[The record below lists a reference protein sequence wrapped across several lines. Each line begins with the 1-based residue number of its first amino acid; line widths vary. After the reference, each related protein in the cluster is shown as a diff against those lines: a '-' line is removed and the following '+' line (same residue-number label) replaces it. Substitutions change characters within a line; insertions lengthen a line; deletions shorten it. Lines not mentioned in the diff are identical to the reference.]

1 MRTTPTAP
9 TPAPPPPTSTPRAS
23 WLDVAVGFHRAQQT
37 HAVVLDQRAEVLSE
51 HQPVLAIRI
60 RIAQRMVHITLLIR
74 PVDKIVAANALGL
87 QLVIDILRTSTR
99 KHLRS
104 VAQYG
109 DERVSSSASACFLN
123 SVGTARDRPKKP
135 SPSSNPIRS
144 EERRVGKE
152 C

>member
-60 RIAQRMVHITLLIR
+60 RIDQRMVHITLLIR

-99 KHLRS
+99 KHLQIGRP
-104 VAQYG
+104 VWRRARLIERERLFLELGRHRPRPAQK
-109 DERVSSSASACFLN
+109 ALA
-123 SVGTARDRPKKP
+123 
-135 SPSSNPIRS
+135 
-144 EERRVGKE
+144 
-152 C
+152 